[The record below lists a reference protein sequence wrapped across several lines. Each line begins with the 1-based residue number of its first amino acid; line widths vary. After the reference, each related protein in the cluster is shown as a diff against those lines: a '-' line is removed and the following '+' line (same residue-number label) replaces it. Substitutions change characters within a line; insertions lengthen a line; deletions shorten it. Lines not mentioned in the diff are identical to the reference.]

1 MIFIDNKYTNIYY
14 RIIKRAIARSN
25 IKSYVEK
32 HHIIPRS
39 LGGNNS
45 KSNIAILTG
54 REHYICHM
62 LLIKMTNGP
71 HQQKMKFA
79 LAMMTNSSRID
90 KYMPKSS
97 SYEFARKSHK
107 EALSEVWTVER
118 RAQHAEKIRKITKG
132 RKHSQETIENMKNK
146 VWSEK
151 AIKTRLENCLRGAA
165 RRKGKKNPDHGK
177 KIFENY
183 VNNNKDFILEVW
195 KLFDSGL
202 NKRQISLQMGAGY
215 DRVRIAVNKRK
226 EIELITLVLN
236 GKYL

>member
-1 MIFIDNKYTNIYY
+1 MIFIDNKYTKIYY
-14 RIIKRAIARSN
+14 YIVNRAITRSEIN
-25 IKSYVEK
+25 GYTEK

-45 KSNIAILTG
+45 KTNIVRLTG

-62 LLIKMTNGP
+62 LLVKMTKEL
-71 HQQKMKFA
+71 HQRKMKFA
-79 LAMMTNSSRID
+79 LAMMTNSSRIN
-90 KYMPKSS
+90 KYMPKAK
-97 SYEFARKSHK
+97 SYEFARKLHK
-107 EALSEVWTVER
+107 EALSELWTPER
-118 RAQHAEKIRKITKG
+118 RTRHAKIIQKVTKG
-132 RKHSQETIENMKNK
+132 RKHSEETKEKFRNK

-195 KLFDSGL
+195 RLFDSGL
-202 NKRQISLQMGAGY
+202 NKRQISLQIGAGY
-215 DRVRIAVNKRK
+215 DRVRISVNKRK
-226 EIELITLVLN
+226 NIERVMSDLN
-236 GKYL
+236 NKYH